1 MTNGC
6 REGAR
11 LCGAL
16 AGVLLLGAAAP
27 AGALD
32 QGDWLV
38 RGRLVGV
45 FPQDDSSAVSV
56 GGAPLAGSEVSVDN
70 GVTLDIDFSYMF
82 TRNIGA
88 ELLLD
93 LTSKHD
99 IASEGTLAAVAPGT
113 IIEARVLPPTLLLQY
128 HFNSGGAFK
137 PYVGAGINY
146 TKFVNVKASGAGRAA
161 LGLSNVDLDSSWG
174 FALQVGAD
182 YQLNDRWYLN
192 ADVKYIDVST
202 TGTANSLLGGVNV
215 DVDIDPVLVG
225 VGVGYRF

>member
-1 MTNGC
+1 MTSGI
-6 REGAR
+6 
-11 LCGAL
+11 
-16 AGVLLLGAAAP
+16 AGVARVGGAMVGALLLGAAAP

-32 QGDWLV
+32 EGDWLV

-45 FPQDDSSAVSV
+45 VPQDDSGSVSV
-56 GGAPLAGSEVSVDN
+56 GGAPLAGSGVSVGN
-70 GVTLDIDFSYMF
+70 GVTLDIDFTYMF

-93 LTSKHD
+93 VTSKHD
-99 IASEGTLAAVAPGT
+99 IDSEGTLAAVAPGT

-137 PYVGAGINY
+137 PYVGAGLNY
-146 TKFVNVKASGAGRAA
+146 STFLNVKASGTGRAT

-174 FALQVGAD
+174 LALQAGAD
-182 YQLNDRWYLN
+182 YRINERWYLN
-192 ADVKYIDVST
+192 ADVKYIDMST
-202 TGTANSLLGGVNV
+202 TATANSLLGPVNV
-215 DVDIDPVLVG
+215 DVDVDPLLVG